1 MADKTDAD
9 VLARLRSDPDC
20 PAAVLLL
27 AEQAARK
34 GVLAEANERAEAENW
49 TDAMGSSQSG
59 VTTSPAGVPDS
70 DSQLTKWSR
79 TYYSRLR
86 GNLEKVLGLPLSVP
100 RFGED

>member
-1 MADKTDAD
+1 MVDETDAD

-34 GVLAEANERAEAENW
+34 GVLSDANERAEAENW
-49 TDAMGSSQSG
+49 TDAMGSSQSD
-59 VTTSPAGVPDS
+59 VATSPAGFPDS
-70 DSQLTKWSR
+70 DSQATNWSR

-86 GNLEKVLGLPLSVP
+86 ANLQTVLGLPLTAQ